1 VALAI
6 VEPMLKYHPLLTWS
20 LTPQGGHCLMGSLT
34 GVVASERVSEAF
46 KGPLS
51 TLGNRT

>member
-1 VALAI
+1 
-6 VEPMLKYHPLLTWS
+6 M
-20 LTPQGGHCLMGSLT
+20 GGHCLMGSLT

-46 KGPLS
+46 KGSLS

>member
-1 VALAI
+1 
-6 VEPMLKYHPLLTWS
+6 
-20 LTPQGGHCLMGSLT
+20 MGSLT

-51 TLGNRT
+51 TLGNRTKECISISGLDCEADKPSRYESRIK

>member
-1 VALAI
+1 MALAI
-6 VEPMLKYHPLLTWS
+6 VEPMLKYHPLFIRS
-20 LTPQGGHCLMGSLT
+20 LTLQRGHCLMGSLT

-46 KGPLS
+46 KGSLS